1 MYFQW
6 NVKMRRDGEK
16 SFKVIKVYAK
26 TRDEA
31 RTGALRIYEKT
42 NSIDYSLA
50 ACEASKIKKVG

>member
-1 MYFQW
+1 
-6 NVKMRRDGEK
+6 MRRDGEK